1 MTMLL
6 LLTPSVSNSKEVKI
20 GSGWNLIGTACEI
33 SVSELD
39 KKGIRTVWLWDRD
52 KAFWRAWSP
61 DNRIMEIIDSYGL
74 DTFETI
80 PAYSGFW
87 VSASG
92 DEVITLCDVNF
103 DVNRLVPFRGTV
115 KYIDLEGGFY
125 GIVDETGKEYLP
137 LNLKDEFKVDG
148 LKVEG
153 IGEIEENATTVYMWG
168 APINVLKIEETGS
181 ITSNGTS
188 TENSTV
194 DLERGLVAYWS
205 FDNCDARD
213 DSGNGNDGEIHGSPE
228 CVDGVEGKAIRFHG
242 IKSNGSY
249 LDPDRIFV
257 PNSDKLK
264 FDRYMSIAYWV
275 RIEGDKVQTGANCSG
290 NAVDGKGGIV
300 LAKSGDRNGWYIST
314 GENGT
319 SIGFYPWLGGKGAGV
334 SDLEESSYKNW
345 RFEAF
350 VVDSLTKEI
359 KIFVNGKL
367 VASKKG
373 NFDFSLPNQR
383 DLYIGVCWN
392 AYIPG
397 VGGACLDY
405 WYPLDGIIDEIRIYN
420 RALTEEE
427 IKTLYEQ
434 GK

>member
-1 MTMLL
+1 
-6 LLTPSVSNSKEVKI
+6 
-20 GSGWNLIGTACEI
+20 
-33 SVSELD
+33 
-39 KKGIRTVWLWDRD
+39 
-52 KAFWRAWSP
+52 
-61 DNRIMEIIDSYGL
+61 MEIIKSYGL
-74 DTFETI
+74 SALETI

-87 VSASG
+87 VSADGETTIS
-92 DEVITLCDVNF
+92 LCDGIEESN
-103 DVNRLVPFRGTV
+103 NETENGT
-115 KYIDLEGGFY
+115 IDL
-125 GIVDETGKEYLP
+125 
-137 LNLKDEFKVDG
+137 N
-148 LKVEG
+148 
-153 IGEIEENATTVYMWG
+153 
-168 APINVLKIEETGS
+168 
-181 ITSNGTS
+181 
-188 TENSTV
+188 
-194 DLERGLVAYWS
+194 RGLVAYWS

-213 DSGNGNDGEIHGSPE
+213 DSGNGHDGEIHGSPE